1 MFVLNMF
8 REEKS
13 IVNDK
18 VFKRMIWEKVKVK
31 LKYFKI
37 YIFVVV
43 GKWYG
48 LFFSL
53 FFKLIFI
60 WLYV

>member
-8 REEKS
+8 KEDKS
-13 IVNDK
+13 IVNDN
-18 VFKRMIWEKVKVK
+18 VFKRMIREKVKVK

-43 GKWYG
+43 GEWYG
-48 LFFSL
+48 LFCSL

-60 WLYV
+60 